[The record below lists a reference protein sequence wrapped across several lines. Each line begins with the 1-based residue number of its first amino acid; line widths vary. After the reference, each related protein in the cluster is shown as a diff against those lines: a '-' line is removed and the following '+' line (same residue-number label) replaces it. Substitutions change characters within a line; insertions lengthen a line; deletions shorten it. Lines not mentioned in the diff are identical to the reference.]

1 LAQQSQGRK
10 RNCSVSPKTT
20 TKTKGVS
27 KDMKKLLSSLLAVG
41 ILSTGVVAYAND
53 NITEIEGPYTTGDIE
68 VEIHMGFDA
77 TTPGPN
83 PPNPDMWISVEI
95 PTRVLIFSDG
105 TNSHATFAAVD
116 HTIRNFSAR
125 GVRVD
130 IDDFVSSGTTGPI
143 TSLVLNGTGTNNHTV
158 MTNGNDAL
166 LPGGGANLLLMTLPA
181 SPSGATNY
189 TSGTFNFTGTI
200 GSLGANATARAD
212 ADLTLRLVPDLT
224 SVTPVTP

>member
-1 LAQQSQGRK
+1 
-10 RNCSVSPKTT
+10 
-20 TKTKGVS
+20 
-27 KDMKKLLSSLLAVG
+27 MKKLLSSLLAVG

-105 TNSHATFAAVD
+105 TTATPHSTFAVVN

-125 GVRVD
+125 GVQVN
-130 IDDFVSSGTTGPI
+130 IDNFVSRGTTTPI
-143 TSLVLNGTGTNNHTV
+143 TSLVLNGAGTTHTV
-158 MTNGNDAL
+158 MTNGSDNL
-166 LPGGGANLLLMTLPA
+166 SSGANLLLMTLASSPA
-181 SPSGATNY
+181 GATNY
-189 TSGTFNFTGTI
+189 TSATFNFTGTI
-200 GSLGANATARAD
+200 DTNEFTHTYERAD